1 MGGGV
6 VRATALQV
14 SGHVLGMDMG
24 LEGLLS
30 LSCPDLWDH

>member
-24 LEGLLS
+24 LEGLL
-30 LSCPDLWDH
+30 LFILP